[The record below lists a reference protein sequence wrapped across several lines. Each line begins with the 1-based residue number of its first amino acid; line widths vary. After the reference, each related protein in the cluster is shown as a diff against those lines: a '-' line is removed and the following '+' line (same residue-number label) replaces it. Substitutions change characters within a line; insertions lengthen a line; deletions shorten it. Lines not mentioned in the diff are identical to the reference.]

1 MHHERCHGNRRR
13 SCLVK
18 SSARSIRRLSSG
30 AIGAIGAIGAAGL
43 IVMALASAYSARP
56 AQAVIPDQSELS
68 AFAKAVERRGTL
80 YGLEIMF

>member
-1 MHHERCHGNRRR
+1 MPHEVSWEPATFLPCQIIR
-13 SCLVK
+13 
-18 SSARSIRRLSSG
+18 ARSIRRLSSG

>member
-1 MHHERCHGNRRR
+1 MPHEVSWEPATFLPCQIIR
-13 SCLVK
+13 
-18 SSARSIRRLSSG
+18 ARSIRRLSS
-30 AIGAIGAIGAAGL
+30 GAIGAIGAAGL

>member
-1 MHHERCHGNRRR
+1 MPHEVSWEPATFLPCQIIR
-13 SCLVK
+13 
-18 SSARSIRRLSSG
+18 ARSIRRLSS
-30 AIGAIGAIGAAGL
+30 GAIGAIGAAGL

-68 AFAKAVERRGTL
+68 AFAKAVERSGTL